1 MEKDLPLANQL
12 VAAGRRP
19 CEGQLAGET
28 IVGKNITKQIGSA
41 PDMTPHMDRPFFA
54 RCTLP
59 LIAWPAVSMLVHTG
73 HVAT

>member
-28 IVGKNITKQIGSA
+28 IFGKSIAKQIGSV
-41 PDMTPHMDRPFFA
+41 PDMTPHGQTFFA

-59 LIAWPAVSMLVHTG
+59 LIAWPAVSVLVHTG